1 MIQIPVMTSDD
12 VNNDRNN
19 VRQTLANDR
28 IAIDCQDS
36 TSVLRKRLR
45 VACVNSRSV
54 RNKIAVIIDH
64 LVDSGIDICTITETW
79 LKECDS
85 VSIAG
90 QSTAG
95 FVFRSF
101 PRQSG
106 RSGGGT
112 GILCKESLNVKS
124 SDCGEF
130 NSFEFSEWNV
140 CVHKQTIKVVTIYR
154 PPYSEDHP
162 VMN

>member
-1 MIQIPVMTSDD
+1 MTLTNNNDINCNLIQIPVMTSAD

-19 VRQTLANDR
+19 VRETLINDR
-28 IAIDCQDS
+28 IAIDCQDLTS
-36 TSVLRKRLR
+36 GSVLRKRLR
-45 VACVNSRSV
+45 FACINSCSV

-64 LVDSGIDICTITETW
+64 MVDSGIDICTITETW

-90 QSTAG
+90 LSTAG

-112 GILCKESLNVKS
+112 GAKN
-124 SDCGEF
+124 
-130 NSFEFSEWNV
+130 
-140 CVHKQTIKVVTIYR
+140 R
-154 PPYSEDHP
+154 
-162 VMN
+162 